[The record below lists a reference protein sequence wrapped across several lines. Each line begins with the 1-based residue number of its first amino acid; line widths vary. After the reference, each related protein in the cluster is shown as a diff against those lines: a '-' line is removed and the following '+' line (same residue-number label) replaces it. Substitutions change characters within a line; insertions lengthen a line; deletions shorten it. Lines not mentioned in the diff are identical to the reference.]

1 MKTLER
7 FLTSAEANLCAAYLQ
22 NADIEA
28 TVFEDSSLGD
38 SIGAFK
44 NAIRV
49 VVPEAQYEEAKKV
62 LETYQKGED
71 VEG

>member
-1 MKTLER
+1 MKTIER
-7 FLTSAEANLCAAYLQ
+7 FLTSAEANLCASFLQ
-22 NADIEA
+22 NAGIDA

-49 VVPEAQYEEAKKV
+49 VVPDDQFEKAEEVLKTYE
-62 LETYQKGED
+62 KGDD